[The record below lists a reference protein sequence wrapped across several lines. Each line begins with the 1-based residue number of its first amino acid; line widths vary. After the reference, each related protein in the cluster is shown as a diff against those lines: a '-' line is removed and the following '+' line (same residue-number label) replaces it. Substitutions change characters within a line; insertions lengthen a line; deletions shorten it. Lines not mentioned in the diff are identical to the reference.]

1 MKDIKIVSATNKK
14 LEHETLLYETIDF
27 YETQESENYIRY
39 KMYCNNTESLAKI
52 YNKEITL
59 NNSNKIVVFVHDDV
73 VIEDLFLVDKL
84 NEAMQQF
91 DIIGLAGIKAP
102 IALKNPALWHLMG
115 PPTQYSGAVAHFEKN
130 GPRRF
135 MTTFGPTPERV
146 VLLDGVFLAINTERI
161 LEKGLKFDEK
171 NPAKFHFYD
180 MNFCIDAN
188 KLGLK
193 LGTWPIWI
201 THKSHGLE
209 TVSKDWLV
217 GQDYLLQ
224 KYT

>member
-1 MKDIKIVSATNKK
+1 MKDIKIVSATSKK
-14 LEHETLLYETIDF
+14 QENETLLYKNIDF

-39 KMYCNNTESLAKI
+39 QMYCNNIESLAKV
-52 YNKEITL
+52 YNKELTL
-59 NNSNKIVVFVHDDV
+59 NNKDKIVLFVHDDV

-84 NEAMQQF
+84 NEAIQQF

-102 IALKNPALWHLMG
+102 IALKSPALWHLMG

-135 MTTFGPTPERV
+135 MTSFGPTPERV
-146 VLLDGVFLAINTERI
+146 VLLDGVFLAINIERI
-161 LEKGLKFDEK
+161 LEKGLKFDES

-180 MNFCIDAN
+180 LNFCLDAN

-193 LGTWPIWI
+193 LGTWPIWV

-209 TVSKDWLV
+209 QTSKDWLV
-217 GQDYLLQ
+217 GQDYLLK